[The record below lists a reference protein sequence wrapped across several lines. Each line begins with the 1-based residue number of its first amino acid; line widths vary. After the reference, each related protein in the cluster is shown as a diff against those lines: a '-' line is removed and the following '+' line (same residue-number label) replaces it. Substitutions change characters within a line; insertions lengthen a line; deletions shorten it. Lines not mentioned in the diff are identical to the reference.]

1 MTDKLAP
8 TTISRLLHFVSRQ
21 PLSLSRWAARV
32 LAAFLNVFQLSK
44 TSQVIRL
51 NLNIALP
58 HLDTTQ
64 REQLARQAIRNELT
78 SYFEFFNIWGAENHK
93 NISRIHQVHGEQLL
107 HEALAAQK
115 GVVLIVPHFG
125 TWELMNA
132 WVNLHTAPV
141 IMYKPSKNPD
151 VNRFMLEARQRLNA
165 TLVPTD
171 ETGVRALFKHLKQGG
186 FAAILPDH
194 VPKESGGIYSPFF
207 GQNALSSTLL
217 SKLAAK
223 TQCSVIGLSCLR
235 REDLSGFELHVQ
247 TLSAEINAKDL
258 QLSVDTLNKEM
269 ERMIHVAPE
278 QYLWSYK
285 RFRNLEGT
293 PSNLYK

>member
-1 MTDKLAP
+1 MYSLLKNF
-8 TTISRLLHFVSRQ
+8 SRLPLRLIQVTARSVGWLLYVSNSSARRVTEINLKSAY
-21 PLSLSRWAARV
+21 PELSESE
-32 LAAFLNVFQLSK
+32 
-44 TSQVIRL
+44 
-51 NLNIALP
+51 
-58 HLDTTQ
+58 
-64 REQLARQAIRNELT
+64 REQLTRRSLKSQCMTYAE
-78 SYFEFFNIWGAENHK
+78 SVKIWGSAPEFALEQIK
-93 NISRIHQVHGEQLL
+93 AVHGEDIFLD
-107 HEALAAQK
+107 ALQNPNGTLA
-115 GVVLIVPHFG
+115 VVPHFG

-151 VNRFMLEARQRLNA
+151 VDRFMLEARQRLNA

-194 VPKESGGIYSPFF
+194 VPKESGGIYSPFC

-235 REDLSGFELHVQ
+235 REDLSGFELYVQ

-269 ERMIHVAPE
+269 ERMINAAPE
-278 QYLWSYK
+278 QYLWGYK
-285 RFRNLEGT
+285 RFRKLEGT

>member
-1 MTDKLAP
+1 MYSLLKNFSKLPLRLIQVTARSVGWLLYVSNSSARRVTEINLKSAYPELSESERDQLTRRSLKSQCMTYAESVK
-8 TTISRLLHFVSRQ
+8 
-21 PLSLSRWAARV
+21 
-32 LAAFLNVFQLSK
+32 
-44 TSQVIRL
+44 
-51 NLNIALP
+51 
-58 HLDTTQ
+58 
-64 REQLARQAIRNELT
+64 
-78 SYFEFFNIWGAENHK
+78 IWGSAPEFALK
-93 NISRIHQVHGEQLL
+93 QIKVVHGEDIFLD
-107 HEALAAQK
+107 ALQNPNGTLA
-115 GVVLIVPHFG
+115 VVPHFG

-151 VNRFMLEARQRLNA
+151 VDRFMLEARQRLNA

-194 VPKESGGIYSPFF
+194 VPKESGGIYSHFF

-247 TLSAEINAKDL
+247 TLSAKINAKDL

-269 ERMIHVAPE
+269 ERMINVAPE
-278 QYLWSYK
+278 QYLWGYK
-285 RFRNLEGT
+285 RFRKIEGNK
-293 PSNLYK
+293 NLYELNVK

>member
-1 MTDKLAP
+1 MYSLLKNF
-8 TTISRLLHFVSRQ
+8 SRLPLRLIQVTARSVGWLLYVSNSSARRVTEINLKSAY
-21 PLSLSRWAARV
+21 PELSESE
-32 LAAFLNVFQLSK
+32 
-44 TSQVIRL
+44 
-51 NLNIALP
+51 
-58 HLDTTQ
+58 
-64 REQLARQAIRNELT
+64 REQLTRRSLKSQCMTYAE
-78 SYFEFFNIWGAENHK
+78 SVKIWGSAPEFALEQIK
-93 NISRIHQVHGEQLL
+93 AVHGEDIFLD
-107 HEALAAQK
+107 ALQNPNGTLA
-115 GVVLIVPHFG
+115 VVPHFG

-151 VNRFMLEARQRLNA
+151 VDRFMLEARQRLNA

-269 ERMIHVAPE
+269 ERMINVAPE
-278 QYLWSYK
+278 QYLWGYK
-285 RFRNLEGT
+285 RFRKVEGDC
-293 PSNLYK
+293 NLYRTF

>member
-1 MTDKLAP
+1 MYSLLKNFSKLPLRLIQVTARSVGWLLYVSNSSARRVTEINLKSAYPELSESERDQLTKRSLKSQCMTYAESVK
-8 TTISRLLHFVSRQ
+8 
-21 PLSLSRWAARV
+21 
-32 LAAFLNVFQLSK
+32 
-44 TSQVIRL
+44 
-51 NLNIALP
+51 
-58 HLDTTQ
+58 
-64 REQLARQAIRNELT
+64 
-78 SYFEFFNIWGAENHK
+78 IWGSAPEFALEQIK
-93 NISRIHQVHGEQLL
+93 AVHGEDIFLD
-107 HEALAAQK
+107 ALQNPNGTLA
-115 GVVLIVPHFG
+115 VVPHFG

-132 WVNLHTAPV
+132 WVNLYTAPV

-151 VNRFMLEARQRLNA
+151 VDRFMLEARQRLNA

-194 VPKESGGIYSPFF
+194 MPKESGGIYSPFF
-207 GQNALSSTLL
+207 GQNVLSSTLL

-235 REDLSGFELHVQ
+235 REDLSGFELYVQ

-269 ERMIHVAPE
+269 ERIINVAPE
-278 QYLWSYK
+278 QYLWGYK
-285 RFRNLEGT
+285 RFRKVEGDK
-293 PSNLYK
+293 NLYINSKI

>member
-1 MTDKLAP
+1 MYSLLKNF
-8 TTISRLLHFVSRQ
+8 SRLPLRLIQVTARSVGWLLYVSNSSARRVTEINLKSAY
-21 PLSLSRWAARV
+21 PELSESE
-32 LAAFLNVFQLSK
+32 
-44 TSQVIRL
+44 
-51 NLNIALP
+51 
-58 HLDTTQ
+58 
-64 REQLARQAIRNELT
+64 REQLTKRSLKSQCMTYAE
-78 SYFEFFNIWGAENHK
+78 SVKIWGSAPEFALEQIK
-93 NISRIHQVHGEQLL
+93 AVHGEDIFLD
-107 HEALAAQK
+107 ALQNPNGTLA
-115 GVVLIVPHFG
+115 VVPHFG

-151 VNRFMLEARQRLNA
+151 VDRFMLEARQRLNA

-235 REDLSGFELHVQ
+235 REDLSGFELYVQ

-269 ERMIHVAPE
+269 ERMINAAPK
-278 QYLWSYK
+278 QYLWGYK
-285 RFRNLEGT
+285 RFRKIEGDK
-293 PSNLYK
+293 NLYINSKI

>member
-1 MTDKLAP
+1 MYSLLKNF
-8 TTISRLLHFVSRQ
+8 SRLPLRLIQVTARSVGWLLYVSNSSARRVTEINLKSAY
-21 PLSLSRWAARV
+21 PELSESE
-32 LAAFLNVFQLSK
+32 
-44 TSQVIRL
+44 
-51 NLNIALP
+51 
-58 HLDTTQ
+58 
-64 REQLARQAIRNELT
+64 REQLTKRSLKSQCMTYAE
-78 SYFEFFNIWGAENHK
+78 SVKIWGSAPEFALEQIK
-93 NISRIHQVHGEQLL
+93 VVHGEDIFLD
-107 HEALAAQK
+107 ALQNPNGTLA
-115 GVVLIVPHFG
+115 VVPHFG

-151 VNRFMLEARQRLNA
+151 VDRFMLEARQRLNA

-235 REDLSGFELHVQ
+235 REDLSGFELYVQ

-269 ERMIHVAPE
+269 ERMINVAPE
-278 QYLWSYK
+278 QYLWGYK
-285 RFRNLEGT
+285 RFRNIEVNK
-293 PSNLYK
+293 NLYNRPK

>member
-1 MTDKLAP
+1 MYSLLKNFSKLPLRLIQVTARSVGWLLYVSNSSVRRVTEINLKSAYPELSEAERDQLTKRSLKSQCMTYAESVK
-8 TTISRLLHFVSRQ
+8 
-21 PLSLSRWAARV
+21 
-32 LAAFLNVFQLSK
+32 
-44 TSQVIRL
+44 
-51 NLNIALP
+51 
-58 HLDTTQ
+58 
-64 REQLARQAIRNELT
+64 
-78 SYFEFFNIWGAENHK
+78 IWGSAPEFALVQIK
-93 NISRIHQVHGEQLL
+93 VVHGEDIFLD
-107 HEALAAQK
+107 ALQNPNGTLA
-115 GVVLIVPHFG
+115 VVPHFG

-151 VNRFMLEARQRLNA
+151 VDRFMLEARQRLNA
-165 TLVPTD
+165 KLVPTD

-235 REDLSGFELHVQ
+235 REDLSGFELYVQ

-269 ERMIHVAPE
+269 ERIINVAPE
-278 QYLWSYK
+278 QYLWGYK
-285 RFRNLEGT
+285 RFRKVEGDK
-293 PSNLYK
+293 NLYINSKI

>member
-1 MTDKLAP
+1 MYSLLKNFSKLPLRLIQLTARSVGWLLYVSNSSARRVTEINLKSAYPELSESERDQLTKRSLKSQCMTYAESVK
-8 TTISRLLHFVSRQ
+8 
-21 PLSLSRWAARV
+21 
-32 LAAFLNVFQLSK
+32 
-44 TSQVIRL
+44 
-51 NLNIALP
+51 
-58 HLDTTQ
+58 
-64 REQLARQAIRNELT
+64 
-78 SYFEFFNIWGAENHK
+78 IWGSAPEFALEQIK
-93 NISRIHQVHGEQLL
+93 AVHGEDIFLD
-107 HEALAAQK
+107 ALQNPNGTLA
-115 GVVLIVPHFG
+115 VVPHFG

-151 VNRFMLEARQRLNA
+151 VDRFMLEARQRLNA

-269 ERMIHVAPE
+269 ERMINVAPE

>member
-1 MTDKLAP
+1 MYSLLKNF
-8 TTISRLLHFVSRQ
+8 SRLPLRLIQVTARSVGWLLYVSNSSARRVTEINLKSAY
-21 PLSLSRWAARV
+21 PELSESE
-32 LAAFLNVFQLSK
+32 
-44 TSQVIRL
+44 
-51 NLNIALP
+51 
-58 HLDTTQ
+58 
-64 REQLARQAIRNELT
+64 REQLTRRSLKSQCMTYAE
-78 SYFEFFNIWGAENHK
+78 SVKIWGSAPEFALEQIK
-93 NISRIHQVHGEQLL
+93 AVHGEDIFLD
-107 HEALAAQK
+107 ALQNPNGTLA
-115 GVVLIVPHFG
+115 VVPHFG

-151 VNRFMLEARQRLNA
+151 VDRFMLEARQRLNA

-235 REDLSGFELHVQ
+235 REDLSGFELYVQ

-269 ERMIHVAPE
+269 ERMINAAPE
-278 QYLWSYK
+278 QYLWGYK
-285 RFRNLEGT
+285 RFRKLEGT

>member
-1 MTDKLAP
+1 MYSLLKNFSKLPLRLIQVTARSVGWLLYVSNSSARRVTEINLKSAYPELSESERDQLTKRSLKSQCMTYAESVK
-8 TTISRLLHFVSRQ
+8 
-21 PLSLSRWAARV
+21 
-32 LAAFLNVFQLSK
+32 
-44 TSQVIRL
+44 
-51 NLNIALP
+51 
-58 HLDTTQ
+58 
-64 REQLARQAIRNELT
+64 
-78 SYFEFFNIWGAENHK
+78 IWGSAPEFALEQIK
-93 NISRIHQVHGEQLL
+93 VVHGEDIFLD
-107 HEALAAQK
+107 ALQNPNGTLA
-115 GVVLIVPHFG
+115 VVPHFG

-151 VNRFMLEARQRLNA
+151 VDRFMLEARQRLNA

-235 REDLSGFELHVQ
+235 RKNLSGYEITVTELSNDI
-247 TLSAEINAKDL
+247 LSKDL

-269 ERMIHVAPE
+269 ERMINVAPE
-278 QYLWSYK
+278 QYLWGYK
-285 RFRNLEGT
+285 RFRKIKDAIKF
-293 PSNLYK
+293 Y

>member
-1 MTDKLAP
+1 MYSLLKNF
-8 TTISRLLHFVSRQ
+8 SRLPLRLIQVTARSVGWLLYVSNSSARRVTEINLKSAY
-21 PLSLSRWAARV
+21 PELSESERD
-32 LAAFLNVFQLSK
+32 QLTKRSLK
-44 TSQVIRL
+44 SQCMTYAESVK
-51 NLNIALP
+51 
-58 HLDTTQ
+58 
-64 REQLARQAIRNELT
+64 
-78 SYFEFFNIWGAENHK
+78 IWGSAPEFALEQIK
-93 NISRIHQVHGEQLL
+93 AVHGEDIFLD
-107 HEALAAQK
+107 ALQNPNGTLA
-115 GVVLIVPHFG
+115 VVPHFG

-151 VNRFMLEARQRLNA
+151 VDRFMLEARQRLNA

-269 ERMIHVAPE
+269 ERMINVAPE
-278 QYLWSYK
+278 QYLWGYK
-285 RFRNLEGT
+285 RFRKLEGLK
-293 PSNLYK
+293 SIYK